1 MNKYSRKK
9 QKNSEVEEIM
19 NILDKN
25 YFHICIE
32 LANNN
37 IKEFIKKEIE
47 LFDLKNKLTEKM
59 NNILD
64 IFMCVVIIV
73 TSLNVIIFKN
83 LFLSVIL
90 LILAVCIGILSI
102 TLNELLSKC
111 FFKELK
117 NIEERYIKEKIYYE
131 RTDFVNEIMLER
143 PKNEKV

>member
-32 LANNN
+32 IANNNIKWEVFFKNMKEEDYFSNNNKPILSSDRNTVDDIYLLKKNFENEKKNTFLKN

-64 IFMCVVIIV
+64 IFMCVLGSQKKQICQ
-73 TSLNVIIFKN
+73 NF
-83 LFLSVIL
+83 
-90 LILAVCIGILSI
+90 I
-102 TLNELLSKC
+102 TK
-111 FFKELK
+111 
-117 NIEERYIKEKIYYE
+117 
-131 RTDFVNEIMLER
+131 
-143 PKNEKV
+143 